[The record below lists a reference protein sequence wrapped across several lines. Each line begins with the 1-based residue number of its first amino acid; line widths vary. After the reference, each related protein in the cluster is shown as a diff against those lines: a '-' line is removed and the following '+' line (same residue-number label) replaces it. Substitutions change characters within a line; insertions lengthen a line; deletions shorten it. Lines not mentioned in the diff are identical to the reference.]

1 MELYA
6 MKSWYDNREGFVELQ
21 DDVLS
26 IVRQVR
32 ELYGHR
38 IKICLEP
45 TTGEYVFSEN
55 CEDGTERLIFGTSEL
70 DARCLERLLRADSHL
85 RGYTDPYDEAER
97 EQDEFFEEKDRQ
109 ALDKIGDAGERLAWA
124 LEEDGRGTGAQIL
137 VTKDI
142 HAHKHG

>member
-6 MKSWYDNREGFVELQ
+6 MKSWYDNREGFIELQ

-38 IKICLEP
+38 IRICLEP
-45 TTGEYVFSEN
+45 TTGEYVFSEM
-55 CEDGTERLIFGTSEL
+55 CEDGTERLIFGTNEL
-70 DARCLERLLRADSHL
+70 DPRALERLMRADSHL

-97 EQDEFFEEKDRQ
+97 EHDRTMDEKDK
-109 ALDKIGDAGERLAWA
+109 ASLDKLGDAGERLAWA
-124 LEEDGRGTGAQIL
+124 LEQDGRGTGASIL